1 MRSAVGLKQMK
12 FTSSLAVLDDHSVI
26 QAGDGPVFTGPPS
39 LQIDREWADL
49 LLGEGQMHLF
59 NFG

>member
-1 MRSAVGLKQMK
+1 MR
-12 FTSSLAVLDDHSVI
+12 FTSVLAVLDDHSVI

-49 LLGEGQMHLF
+49 LLGEREIPLF
-59 NFG
+59 NF

>member
-1 MRSAVGLKQMK
+1 MR
-12 FTSSLAVLDDHSVI
+12 FTSVLAVLDDHSVI

-49 LLGEGQMHLF
+49 LLGEGEIPLF
-59 NFG
+59 NF